1 MKFSNEFIERVQD
14 SINLVDHIS
23 QYTVL
28 KPAAGGYMGRCPF
41 PDHQEKT
48 PSFSVSEMKQV
59 YHCFGCGKKGNLF
72 TFLQTYNGMNFP
84 DAVEYLAD
92 RASIPLPVNES
103 GTEEDRQNRLKREK
117 KKSIFEANSFAKT
130 HFQSQL
136 KSESVHS
143 DVKKYIQKRKMSE
156 QILEEFHIGYSS
168 ESWDQLTQLLKNKK
182 SIGGFDALS
191 LAEEAKLIKRRK
203 GDDGYFDMFRDRLM
217 FPILLPTG
225 DVVGFGGRII
235 VTGEPKYL
243 NSPETP
249 VFHKGKILYGLYQT
263 AKHIRSEDQAIIV
276 EGYMDL
282 IALYQSGIKNVAAS
296 MGTALTPEQA
306 GVLGKMT
313 KNIVVL
319 FDGDSAGQEA
329 IERSLP
335 VLLHAGLYPKGVV
348 LPDQF
353 DPDEYLQEKG
363 LASFQQQLSQA
374 SELFSLVLQ
383 KWLVGYQG
391 LASEKVKICD
401 LAKPVLEQMSD
412 QRLKKLYVTELA
424 QRLQATEIWVTEAI
438 FGQSGATKKTNSYQ
452 RSAIADVQPRDL
464 DQQNAPSGPRK
475 LSLKG
480 APNAEIELLRAA
492 IKTHANFELWRVEGN
507 IEEITHPVIKRVL
520 QRAIDDYGQS
530 PEKFDKL
537 PSLLINFIEEAELFT
552 ETDTQSD
559 LLNSLE
565 ANNPSLQLQTKKV
578 ESGTDQPNLTQ
589 FLRDA
594 IKKVKLNHLKIQL
607 ITVQKELA
615 AGPSA
620 AGLEKLNDLQKLMTE
635 MKH

>member
-1 MKFSNEFIERVQD
+1 M
-14 SINLVDHIS
+14 NLVDHIS

-84 DAVEYLAD
+84 EAVEFLAD
-92 RASIPLPVNES
+92 RAGIPLPVSEA
-103 GTEEDRQNRLKREK
+103 GTDEDRQNRMKREK
-117 KKSIFEANSFAKT
+117 KKAIFEANAFAKT
-130 HFQSQL
+130 HFQNQL
-136 KSESVHS
+136 KSESIHS
-143 DVKKYIQKRKMSE
+143 EVKKYIQKRKMTD
-156 QILEEFHIGYSS
+156 QILGEFHIGYSP
-168 ESWDQLTQLLKNKK
+168 ESWDQLTQVLQNKK
-182 SIGGFDALS
+182 SLGGFDALS

-235 VTGEPKYL
+235 LTGEPKYL

-282 IALYQSGIKNVAAS
+282 IALYQAGIKNVAAS
-296 MGTALTPEQA
+296 MGTALTSEQA
-306 GVLGKMT
+306 NILGKMT

-319 FDGDSAGQEA
+319 FDGDAAGQEA
-329 IERSLP
+329 MERSLP

-348 LPDQF
+348 LPDEY
-353 DPDEYLQEKG
+353 DPDEYVQEKG
-363 LASFQQQLSQA
+363 LVSFQQQLAQA

-401 LAKPVLEQMSD
+401 LAKPILDQMSD
-412 QRLKKLYVTELA
+412 QRLKKLYIAELA
-424 QRLQATEIWVTEAI
+424 QRLQATEIWVNEAI
-438 FGQSGATKKTNSYQ
+438 FGQSGFAKKTNSYV
-452 RSAIADVQPRDL
+452 RSVVADAPQGDL
-464 DQQNAPSGPRK
+464 DLQNAPSGPRK

-480 APNAEIELLRAA
+480 APKAEIELLRAV
-492 IKTHANFELWRVEGN
+492 IKTHANFELWRVEGHL
-507 IEEITHPVIKRVL
+507 EEITHPVIKRVL

-537 PSLLINFIEEAELFT
+537 PSLLINFIEETELFT
-552 ETDTQSD
+552 ETDTRSD
-559 LLNSLE
+559 LLDALE
-565 ANNPSLQLQTKKV
+565 VSHSDLQLQTKKV
-578 ESGTDQPNLTQ
+578 ESGSDQPNSTQ

-594 IKKVKLNHLKIQL
+594 IKKVKLNHLKVQL
-607 ITVQKELA
+607 VTVQKELA

-620 AGLEKLNDLQKLMTE
+620 AGLEKLSDLQKLMTE
-635 MKH
+635 MKL